1 MKKPIVALMCAL
13 FLSVSLGGC
22 YTATHTIGN
31 GGSGASKVSARQW
44 YALWGLVPINKADGG
59 KLVAGAADYT
69 IKSQITPVD
78 WVISIVTSWVTVYSQ
93 TVTVSK

>member
-1 MKKPIVALMCAL
+1 MKKSIVSVMCAL
-13 FLSVSLGGC
+13 FLSVSLAGC
-22 YTATHTIGN
+22 YTATHTVGN
-31 GGSGASKVSARQW
+31 GGTGASKVSARQW

-59 KLVAGAADYT
+59 KLASGAADYK

-78 WVISIVTSWVTVYSQ
+78 WIITVVTSWVTVYCQ